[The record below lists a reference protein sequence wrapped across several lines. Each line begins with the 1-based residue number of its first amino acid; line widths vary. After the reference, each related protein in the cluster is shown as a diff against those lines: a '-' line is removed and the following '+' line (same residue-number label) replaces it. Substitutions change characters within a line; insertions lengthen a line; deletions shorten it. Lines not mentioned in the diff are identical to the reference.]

1 MAAADFPNSPT
12 NGDTYTVNGVTWVYS
27 STSTRWL
34 RQQNSAISKSL
45 ITAKGDLIAGA
56 GVGAVTKV
64 AVGTNG
70 FVLKA
75 DSTATGGVSWVSVPT
90 ISSLS
95 SVPGVT
101 ITSVATND
109 SLRWNGTAWVNDAGV
124 YTQST
129 LVQNPQTASYPL
141 VLADKG
147 KLVEMNVASGNTL
160 TVPLNSAQAFAIGSV
175 VHILQTGAGQTTV
188 TPASG
193 VTINGTPGLKLRT
206 QWSYA
211 TLIKRA
217 TDTWVL
223 VGDIAA

>member
-1 MAAADFPNSPT
+1 MPAVDFPNSPA
-12 NGDTYTVNGVTWVYS
+12 NGDTYAVNGVTWVYS

-34 RQQNSAISKSL
+34 RQQNSSISKSL
-45 ITAKGDLIAGA
+45 ITAKGDLIAGTA
-56 GVGAVTKV
+56 AGAVAKV

-129 LVQNPQTASYPL
+129 LVQNAQGASYAL

-147 KLVEMNVASGNTL
+147 KLVEMNVGTANTL
-160 TVPLNSAQAFAIGSV
+160 TIPLNSAHAFPTGSV
-175 VHILQTGAGQTTV
+175 IHILQTGAGQTTV
-188 TPASG
+188 TPTGG
-193 VTINGTPGLKLRT
+193 VTLNGTPGLKLRA
-206 QWSYA
+206 QWSSA